1 MVRVLPTI
9 KRFFEGTA
17 SVVTIP
23 LGEALSRQSRKDFM
37 ANDLTGTARYY
48 GR

>member
-17 SVVTIP
+17 SVVTSP
-23 LGEALSRQSRKDFM
+23 LGDGFGHQNRKDFM
-37 ANDLTGTARYY
+37 ANDLTGTARFY

>member
-9 KRFFEGTA
+9 KRFFEGAA
-17 SVVTIP
+17 SVVASP
-23 LGEALSRQSRKDFM
+23 LGDALDRQNRKDFM
-37 ANDLTGTARYY
+37 ANDLTGTARFY

>member
-17 SVVTIP
+17 SAVTTP
-23 LGEALSRQSRKDFM
+23 FGDAFDRQTRKDFM
-37 ANDLTGTARYY
+37 ANDLTGTARFY

>member
-17 SVVTIP
+17 SVVASP
-23 LGEALSRQSRKDFM
+23 LGEAFSRQNRKDFM
-37 ANDLTGTARYY
+37 EYDLTGTARFY

>member
-17 SVVTIP
+17 SVVASP
-23 LGEALSRQSRKDFM
+23 LGDVLGRQSRKDFM
-37 ANDLTGTARYY
+37 SSDLTGTARFY

>member
-9 KRFFEGTA
+9 KRFFEETA
-17 SVVTIP
+17 IVVARP
-23 LGEALSRQSRKDFM
+23 LGGAFGRQNRKDFM
-37 ANDLTGTARYY
+37 ANDLTGTARFY

>member
-9 KRFFEGTA
+9 KRFVEGTA
-17 SVVTIP
+17 SAVASP
-23 LGEALSRQSRKDFM
+23 LGDAFGRQNRKDFM
-37 ANDLTGTARYY
+37 ANDLTGTARFY

>member
-1 MVRVLPTI
+1 MVRVIPTI

-17 SVVTIP
+17 SVVTSP
-23 LGEALSRQSRKDFM
+23 LGDALGRQSRKDFM